1 MDMEISFDVALSV
14 NVEIH
19 EGNHH
24 YGSTEERMFWLM
36 VSCLGDLGKKLDD
49 FEILQVL
56 KYNGKNQV
64 KDPMDDS
71 LVPIIPYDKL
81 EAVAEDFLKRN
92 FPEAL
97 KIPQRDQP
105 PMWVDPTELAKSLTL
120 TIQSHRMKE
129 NSSVFGQIYF
139 EDTDADIYDE
149 DVSTHIDGRTILVDP
164 LVYLLRNIG
173 SVNTTIIHEC
183 VHWARHRKALILER
197 LYNETASCI
206 SWEVVGGA
214 ASGISKKST
223 KFMEKQANQLAPRI
237 QMPRAPFKAKANEYI
252 ALFLRE
258 TDANYEM
265 DVMEM
270 VIDQLAVDFGVSRQ
284 AAKIRLVDLGFDS
297 AIGAFNYVDGHYV
310 RPHSFRKASL
320 ELNQTFTIST
330 QDAASQ
336 RFSSP
341 ELREKTDNGDYL
353 FIENHYVY
361 NSPVYVGMKCYN
373 KVVTG
378 VANKI

>member
-1 MDMEISFDVALSV
+1 
-14 NVEIH
+14 
-19 EGNHH
+19 
-24 YGSTEERMFWLM
+24 
-36 VSCLGDLGKKLDD
+36 
-49 FEILQVL
+49 
-56 KYNGKNQV
+56 
-64 KDPMDDS
+64 
-71 LVPIIPYDKL
+71 
-81 EAVAEDFLKRN
+81 
-92 FPEAL
+92 
-97 KIPQRDQP
+97 
-105 PMWVDPTELAKSLTL
+105 MWVDPTELAKSLTL
-120 TIQSHRMKE
+120 TIQSHRIKE

-139 EDTDADIYDE
+139 EDTDADIYDEDGDE

-183 VHWARHRKALILER
+183 VHWARHRKAFILER

-206 SWEVVGGA
+206 SCEVVGGV

-223 KFMEKQANQLAPRI
+223 EFMEKQANQLAPRI
-237 QMPRAPFKAKANEYI
+237 QMPRGPFKAKAKEYI

-297 AIGAFNYVDGHYV
+297 AIRAFNYVDGHYV
-310 RPHSFRKASL
+310 RPHGFRKGSL
-320 ELNQTFTIST
+320 ELNQTFTISS
-330 QDAASQ
+330 QDAAIQ

>member
-1 MDMEISFDVALSV
+1 M
-14 NVEIH
+14 
-19 EGNHH
+19 
-24 YGSTEERMFWLM
+24 
-36 VSCLGDLGKKLDD
+36 
-49 FEILQVL
+49 
-56 KYNGKNQV
+56 
-64 KDPMDDS
+64 
-71 LVPIIPYDKL
+71 
-81 EAVAEDFLKRN
+81 
-92 FPEAL
+92 

-120 TIQSHRMKE
+120 TIQSHRIKE

-139 EDTDADIYDE
+139 EDTDADIYDEDGDE

-183 VHWARHRKALILER
+183 VHWARHRKAFILER

-206 SWEVVGGA
+206 SCEVVGDV

-223 KFMEKQANQLAPRI
+223 EFMEKQANQLAPRI
-237 QMPRAPFKAKANEYI
+237 QMPRGPFKAKANEYI

-297 AIGAFNYVDGHYV
+297 AIRAFNYVDGHYV
-310 RPHSFRKASL
+310 RPHGFRKGSL
-320 ELNQTFTIST
+320 ELNQTFTISS
-330 QDAASQ
+330 QDAAIQ

-373 KVVTG
+373 KVVTR